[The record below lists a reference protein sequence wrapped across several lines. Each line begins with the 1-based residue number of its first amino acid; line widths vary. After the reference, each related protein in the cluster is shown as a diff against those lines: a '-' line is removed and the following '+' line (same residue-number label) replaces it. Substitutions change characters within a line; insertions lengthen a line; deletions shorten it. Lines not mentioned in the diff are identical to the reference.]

1 MRRDFLRVC
10 RDFLG
15 IVQVLLF
22 VWVHQQVKQGHQQ
35 CTDAHGVTKVTSTNC
50 SGLVGKRTSNH
61 GLHRI
66 TLLLTRAN
74 RRLISHQL
82 DLFFRIRS

>member
-35 CTDAHGVTKVTSTNC
+35 CTDAHGVTKVTSTHC
-50 SGLVGKRTSNH
+50 SSLICERTSR

-66 TLLLTRAN
+66 TLLLTRAD
-74 RRLISHQL
+74 RGFISHQL
-82 DLFFRIRS
+82 ALFFRIRS